1 MARLLDNKP
10 GETLSVKATAAITSA
25 YVFVKFDTD
34 RDYCVLAGAGENADG
49 VLCSKAAINEDVEM
63 VVNGIVPVLLGDTVA
78 NGAEVAS
85 DASGRAVTATV
96 GAHVLG
102 TVIRGGAV
110 GELGSI
116 ILGRKGVKG
125 ASGAQIVDFGSAV
138 LVAGTKTVSTT
149 KVKTGDK
156 IFLTRLVTGGTV
168 GHLTVGT
175 IVDATSFVI
184 DCAVNTDTSTVAW
197 MIVR

>member
-10 GETLSVKATAAITSA
+10 GEVLSVKATAAITSA

-34 RDYCVLAGAGENADG
+34 RDYCVVAGAGEDADG

-63 VVNGIVPVLLGDTVA
+63 LVGGIVPVLLGGTVA
-78 NGAEVAS
+78 NGAEVAAN
-85 DASGRAVTATV
+85 ASGQAVTATI

-102 TVIRGGAV
+102 TMIRGGAS

-125 ASGAQIVDFGSAV
+125 AAGGQIVDFGSAV

-149 KVKTGDK
+149 KVAAGDK
-156 IFLTRLVTGGTV
+156 IYLTRLVTGGTV
-168 GHLTVGT
+168 GHLSVGT
-175 IVDATSFVI
+175 IVAATSFVI
-184 DCAVNTDTSTVAW
+184 NSDSNLETSTVSW
-197 MIVR
+197 LIVR